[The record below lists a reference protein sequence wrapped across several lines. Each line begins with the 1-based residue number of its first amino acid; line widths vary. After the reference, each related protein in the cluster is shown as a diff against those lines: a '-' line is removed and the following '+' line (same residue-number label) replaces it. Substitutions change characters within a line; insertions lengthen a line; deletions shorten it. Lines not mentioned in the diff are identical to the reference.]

1 MQIFF
6 IRSGKLFKLLTVL
19 AFLMILW
26 PLLFKTYW
34 ALKPPASAPADEDA
48 KVIFKANDLILAYK
62 IDGTRPY
69 SGKLFYWL
77 YVNDLSAD
85 RSTYGFVT
93 FDCDNQHQT
102 MTSIYSYPRANFKGD
117 WRYSL
122 RNIDVAI
129 VNRRASAFA
138 QQLQVWCQ
146 S

>member
-1 MQIFF
+1 MQIAL
-6 IRSGKLFKLLTVL
+6 IRQGNTFKSLFGL
-19 AFLMILW
+19 ALIMIFW
-26 PLLFKTYW
+26 PLLFKTYE
-34 ALKPPASAPADEDA
+34 ALKPPALAPGGVDA
-48 KVIFKANDLILAYK
+48 KAMLVENDLVLAYK